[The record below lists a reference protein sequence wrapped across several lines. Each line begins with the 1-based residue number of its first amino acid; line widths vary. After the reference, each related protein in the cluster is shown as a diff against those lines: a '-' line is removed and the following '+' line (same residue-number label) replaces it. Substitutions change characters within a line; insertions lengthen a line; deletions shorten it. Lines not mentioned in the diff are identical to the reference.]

1 MSFFLNT
8 FKSTLAIVGLATPQ
22 FETSTTAAPTSS
34 NATPLGE
41 YSLSPPF
48 KIDYTAEDPSFTSD
62 FSKQAPV
69 PTNTGL
75 ILTGI
80 LRPGLRPS
88 TVIHRMQIHG
98 FPRTLEYWKVCP
110 SAPLSFKFKKVK
122 PIKKVHFREYG
133 DRNLHRYR
141 PFDPEE
147 PANSWIPYDDAILHQ
162 PKLTPGKKV
171 TGEWRCSICKQVWTN
186 TGHHMPDPGY
196 TGWESRIPP
205 QVCPEHPPP
214 LSFRAPEPFYGL
226 DPSRREQFHN
236 SNEAYEWPY
245 VLHGGLIK
253 PPTRPER
260 DYDSDPR
267 YARLGDL
274 RL

>member
-48 KIDYTAEDPSFTSD
+48 QIDYSAEDPSFTSD
-62 FSKQAPV
+62 FFKQAPV
-69 PTNTGL
+69 PTNTGH

-88 TVIHRMQIHG
+88 TVVHRMQIHG
-98 FPRTLEYWKVCP
+98 FPRTLENWKVCP

-162 PKLTPGKKV
+162 PRLTPGKKV

-186 TGHHMPDPGY
+186 IGHHFPDPGY
-196 TGWESRIPP
+196 TGWESRLPP
-205 QVCPEHPPP
+205 LVCPEHPPP
-214 LSFRAPEPFYGL
+214 LSFRAPEPFTGL
-226 DPSRREQFHN
+226 DPSRREQIHD
-236 SNEAYEWPY
+236 SNEAYAWPY

-260 DYDSDPR
+260 DYDSEAMF
-267 YARLGDL
+267 ARLGEL